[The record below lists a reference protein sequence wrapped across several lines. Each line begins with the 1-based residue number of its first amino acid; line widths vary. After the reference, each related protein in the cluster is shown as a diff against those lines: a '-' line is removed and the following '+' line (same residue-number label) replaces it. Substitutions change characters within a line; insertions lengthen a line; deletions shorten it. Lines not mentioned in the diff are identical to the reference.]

1 MLSFCED
8 NLHIHNDKKHLHK
21 QAYNPSLFPSLL
33 LLLFATACCLLSL
46 PLSHLTASP
55 PIPTSS
61 SHTHVHLVA
70 IYHPRSLLLTSRP
83 TTKPVPLET
92 SIHQGS
98 PWTATIMKPHTP
110 QNPLDPVFLLLPP
123 TLIPLSQIARIPLT
137 EYLTA
142 SPSAGGL
149 LLFLLVSHVPAQCI
163 YKPSFML
170 LSASHVAG
178 IIPLWWITHVC
189 TN

>member
-98 PWTATIMKPHTP
+98 PWTATIMKPHPP

-123 TLIPLSQIARIPLT
+123 TLIPPLSNSQNPPNGVPHSLPLCRRPPALPPRIT
-137 EYLTA
+137 CTSSVYL
-142 SPSAGGL
+142 
-149 LLFLLVSHVPAQCI
+149 
-163 YKPSFML
+163 
-170 LSASHVAG
+170 
-178 IIPLWWITHVC
+178 
-189 TN
+189 